1 MKRLLKIFP
10 LLIVVLLM
18 NTTGLKANEPAAA
31 EVSSHPAEEAGTL
44 NVKELIL
51 EHLGDTYEWHI
62 TTIGE
67 SHISIPLPVI
77 LISKTSGFHVFMSSA
92 FHHGHESHNGFNIAH
107 EGDYKGKIVE
117 KDATGQEIRPLD
129 FSLTKNAASLLISAI
144 LLIVII
150 LLIARSY
157 KRNPLESK
165 KGFVGMMEMFILS
178 VYDGIIKPGV
188 GKDYKKF
195 APYLLTVFFFIF
207 TNNLLGL
214 IPLFPGGA
222 NVTGNIAI
230 TFVLAVCTFL
240 IVNITGTKEY
250 FKEIF
255 WPDVPMWLKV
265 PIPIMPAIEVI
276 GVFTKPFALMIR
288 LFANILAG
296 HSIVLGLV
304 CLIFVTVSLGIPTNA
319 SMTVVSVI
327 FTIFIDFVELLVA
340 YIQAYVFTMLSA
352 VFIGL
357 SHVEPH
363 HHSEVRS

>member
-18 NTTGLKANEPAAA
+18 ITTGLKANEPAAA
-31 EVSSHPAEEAGTL
+31 EVASHPAEEAGTL

-288 LFANILAG
+288 LFANILTG

>member
-18 NTTGLKANEPAAA
+18 NTTGLKANEPAAT

-92 FHHGHESHNGFNIAH
+92 FHHGHESHNGFYIAH

-157 KRNPLESK
+157 KRNPLEAK

-195 APYLLTVFFFIF
+195 PPYLLTVFFFIF

-214 IPLFPGGA
+214 IPLFSGGA

-230 TFVLAVCTFL
+230 TFFFVFCTII
-240 IVNITGTKEY
+240 IVIIKSTKE
-250 FKEIF
+250 
-255 WPDVPMWLKV
+255 
-265 PIPIMPAIEVI
+265 
-276 GVFTKPFALMIR
+276 
-288 LFANILAG
+288 
-296 HSIVLGLV
+296 
-304 CLIFVTVSLGIPTNA
+304 
-319 SMTVVSVI
+319 
-327 FTIFIDFVELLVA
+327 
-340 YIQAYVFTMLSA
+340 
-352 VFIGL
+352 
-357 SHVEPH
+357 
-363 HHSEVRS
+363 